1 MNYQLSQRLKTL
13 EKIIHDKQGTPLLFI
28 DLNEDRTYG
37 ENNWTKKE
45 LDQHIEK
52 NNYKVVFIDDV
63 PTVD

>member
-1 MNYQLSQRLKTL
+1 MSYQLNQRLKVL
-13 EKIIHDKQGTPLLFI
+13 EKLMNDKQGQPLLFI
-28 DLNEDRTYG
+28 DLNTDMTYG
-37 ENNWTKKE
+37 EKNWTKKE